1 MMNPSNIV
9 RITLI
14 LLVFLF
20 LQSPSFSQIQ
30 KLKKSEFKELGSF
43 RDTGMSVA
51 FDIGTYKFVGIPI
64 DSTEVIIPYWMLSF
78 GDARFPTSNITRR
91 IIFRDEQTLPDI
103 QRHITEIFSNSDPS
117 QGHYSIFLT
126 DKSRY
131 EFIISSRTRFNELFI
146 CFTVMDHGD
155 LVGVT
160 NYYNYKQWKSILG
173 IRE

>member
-1 MMNPSNIV
+1 MNPSNIV

-14 LLVFLF
+14 LLVILF

-43 RDTGMSVA
+43 RDTSMSIA
-51 FDIGTYKFVGIPI
+51 FDIGTYEFIGIPV
-64 DSTEVIIPYWMLSF
+64 DSSEVVTPYWMLSF
-78 GDARFPTSNITRR
+78 VDSRFLTSNLKR

-103 QRHITEIFSNSDPS
+103 RRHIIEIFSNSDPS

-131 EFIISSRTRFNELFI
+131 EFRISSRTRSNELFI
-146 CFTVMDHGD
+146 NFTVMDHGD
-155 LVGVT
+155 LIGVT

-173 IRE
+173 IKE